1 MLVQGTHLGRTAIAL
16 TAGAALVLS
25 SCGGETSQTN
35 SNAPATQV
43 AAGANA
49 AVPTVL
55 AATDATWT
63 PEEMEDL
70 LAPVALYP
78 DPILG
83 NVLVASTNPQ
93 EVLDAGNWRLENES
107 LEGTALD
114 DAAKKV
120 GFTPPVRVLVQNPV
134 ILDMMNS
141 ERGWTTELGQAY
153 VNDQAGVLDSVQ
165 RLRLQARDA
174 GNLVSS
180 DKLMVETEDQGGTQY
195 VYLSS
200 PDPEVVYVPQY
211 DPEVVYAPVEQ
222 DKGHSTGTVV
232 AAAALAFGAGL
243 IVSNLFHDDDD
254 DWYDDDYYYPRYY
267 GEPMP
272 YYSHYPYNPVY
283 GGGYRASTRY
293 VRPNNYR
300 YAYNSSTVVVRRGND
315 NYWDRYDDRIF
326 TKNEGRNHRSPITR
340 VRPNRPELARIN
352 DEARKGPRRRPSEG
366 SYGKGRDKVAGSK
379 RRDGERGH
387 NGRGPD
393 GDRRGD
399 DVDRDR
405 GGSRDGDRGD
415 RVGGDRGKARGG
427 GGGGDGKGRGGGGG
441 GKAKSGGG
449 GGGKAKGGGGGG
461 RGRGRG

>member
-1 MLVQGTHLGRTAIAL
+1 MLVQETHLGRTAVAL
-16 TAGAALVLS
+16 MVGAALVLA
-25 SCGGETSQTN
+25 SCGGESTQTN
-35 SNAPATQV
+35 SNAPAPEV
-43 AAGANA
+43 AAVTGAV
-49 AVPTVL
+49 VPTVL
-55 AATDATWT
+55 APTDATWT
-63 PEEMEDL
+63 PEELEDL

-114 DAAKKV
+114 DAAKKA

-180 DKLMVETEDQGGTQY
+180 DKLRVETEDQGGTQY

-211 DPEVVYAPVEQ
+211 DPEVVYAPVEE
-222 DKGHSTGTVV
+222 DRGHSTGTVIAV
-232 AAAALAFGAGL
+232 AALAFGAGL
-243 IVSNLFHDDDD
+243 VVSNLFHDDDD

-272 YYSHYPYNPVY
+272 YYAHYPYRPVY
-283 GGGYRASTRY
+283 GGGYRASTGY

-300 YAYNSSTVVVRRGND
+300 YAYNNNTVIVRRGND
-315 NYWDRYDDRIF
+315 NYWDRYDDRPF
-326 TKNEGRNHRSPITR
+326 VRNEGRNHRSPITR
-340 VRPNRPELARIN
+340 ARPNRPELARIN
-352 DEARKGPRRRPSEG
+352 DDARKGPKRRPAED
-366 SYGKGRDKVAGSK
+366 SYGKGRDKDHGSK

-393 GDRRGD
+393 GDRRRD
-399 DVDRDR
+399 DADRDR
-405 GGSRDGDRGD
+405 GGRDDGDRGD
-415 RVGGDRGKARGG
+415 RSRGDRGRAN
-427 GGGGDGKGRGGGGG
+427 GDGGSRGKSKGDDGNRG
-441 GKAKSGGG
+441 KSGGG
-449 GGGKAKGGGGGG
+449 GKSRGGGGGG